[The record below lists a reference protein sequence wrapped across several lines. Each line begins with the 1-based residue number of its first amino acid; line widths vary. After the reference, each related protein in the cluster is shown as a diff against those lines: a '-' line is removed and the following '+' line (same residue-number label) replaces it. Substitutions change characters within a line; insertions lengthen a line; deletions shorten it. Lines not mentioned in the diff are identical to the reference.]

1 MTEPPVETPAHV
13 DLTPLEGGR
22 YQLLEVIGAGGMA
35 TVYRAWDERLQVT
48 RAVKILSPQLY
59 RNTTIRHRFETE
71 ARTMARLYHTHIVGV
86 HDVGVDGER
95 VYIVMELVAGGSLMD
110 HVSANG
116 PMPVKMAT
124 EALLSLMHA
133 LKAAHASGVVH
144 RDIKPHNIMVDHN
157 GVLKVGDFGIAHVAD
172 ENMSMTKT
180 GSVMGTWGYMAPE

>member
-22 YQLLEVIGAGGMA
+22 YQLLEVIGTGGMA

-71 ARTMARLYHTHIVGV
+71 ARTMARLYHPTLWGFMTWAWM
-86 HDVGVDGER
+86 GSGSTLSWDG
-95 VYIVMELVAGGSLMD
+95 AGGSLMD

-116 PMPVKMAT
+116 AMPVKMAT
-124 EALLSLMHA
+124 E
-133 LKAAHASGVVH
+133 
-144 RDIKPHNIMVDHN
+144 PCC
-157 GVLKVGDFGIAHVAD
+157 
-172 ENMSMTKT
+172 
-180 GSVMGTWGYMAPE
+180 P